1 MVKASFQR
9 ALKAGVKIAFG
20 ANASSGAEDHG
31 AQAKEFESMVEY
43 GMTPAQA
50 IRSATA
56 MGAELMGWQ
65 DRLGTVE
72 KGKYADIIAV
82 TGNPLSDISELERVK
97 FVMKGGEIVRN
108 NMM

>member
-1 MVKASFQR
+1 
-9 ALKAGVKIAFG
+9 
-20 ANASSGAEDHG
+20 
-31 AQAKEFESMVEY
+31 
-43 GMTPAQA
+43 
-50 IRSATA
+50 

-72 KGKYADIIAV
+72 KGKFADIIAV
-82 TGNPLSDISELERVK
+82 TGNPLNDISELERVK